1 MAYGDFKDL
10 ARRTAPDKNLGNK
23 TFNVAENPKY
33 DGYQRGLASI
43 VYKIFEKKT
52 SGRGF
57 KSMPQNEKLAE
68 ERHKQILESLKKEEY
83 IHHSETILADLAD
96 VQSISKLNKRL
107 RFLLFVIDIFS
118 KNACVIPLKDK
129 KGVTIVNAFQK
140 ILSNSMELHSVRKP
154 NKIFVGKASEFYNNS
169 FIKWLQDN
177 DIEMYSTHNEG
188 KSVVSEK
195 FIRTLKNK
203 IYKYMTSTSND
214 VYIDKLDD
222 IVNEYKNAYRRTI
235 KIKPIVVKDSTY
247 INIDQEV
254 NNKNLKIKIGNHL
267 RISKYK
273 TIFAKG
279 YSSNWSGEVFV
290 IKEINYTVMLLMI

>member
-83 IHHSETILADLAD
+83 IHHSETIIADLAD

-140 ILSNSMELHSVRKP
+140 ILSNSMELHAVRKP

-195 FIRTLKNK
+195 FIRTLRNK

-222 IVNEYKNAYRRTI
+222 IVNKYKNAYRRTI

-290 IKEINYTVMLLMI
+290 ITEINYTVMLLMI